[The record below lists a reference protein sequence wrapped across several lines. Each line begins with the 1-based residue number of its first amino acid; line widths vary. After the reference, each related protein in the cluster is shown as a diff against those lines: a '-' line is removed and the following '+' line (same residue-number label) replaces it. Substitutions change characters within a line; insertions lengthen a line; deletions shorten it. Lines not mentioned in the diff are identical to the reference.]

1 MSILVWIVFGL
12 VVGLIARAIF
22 PGRQSMGV
30 ITTMLLGIAGSLLGG
45 VIGNMLVGVDPMN
58 GANRFDLTGAGF
70 IGSLLGAL
78 AILAIIGMIKR
89 PTTLGADRTTAH

>member
-22 PGRQSMGV
+22 PGRQAMGL
-30 ITTMLLGIAGSLLGG
+30 ITTMLLGIGGSMLGG
-45 VIGNMLVGVDPMN
+45 VIGNMLAGADPVAD
-58 GANRFDLTGAGF
+58 GGQWGITGAGF
-70 IGSLLGAL
+70 IGSLLGSL
-78 AILAIIGMIKR
+78 AILAIIGMVRR